1 MKYFIYIF
9 LLAASFCHAMAED
22 LSNPTNLYLEALFQ
36 DPEIK
41 SDFRNYWT
49 GSPDGTSA
57 REDPNG
63 GYLFRFDFRFEEG
76 NDVLAFV
83 ATDRFGVGRESPPW
97 AIYQKTPA
105 GQWREIGKNEIFQS
119 GGISLHHSSRTIIQ
133 VFPPDRHDPEE
144 RKTYVT
150 LKINE
155 DGSVHKES
163 YRSDQLNVEAREMI
177 EKEAVP
183 IVPEIEKIPLAAY
196 LLSPQAEWRPL
207 SEHGMA
213 AQSLDPADAPLLASS
228 KDLEWS
234 QAVDLAKTLTD
245 NPSNPSE
252 DQTGAHQ
259 SEQANPPFI
268 PQQSAPRKP
277 TDQKPATS
285 APVGE
290 SPPPP
295 RWPLVA
301 AVIAA
306 ALGLLWLLLK
316 KRK

>member
-1 MKYFIYIF
+1 MKFIIHIM
-9 LLAASFCHAMAED
+9 LLAASFCHAVAED
-22 LSNPTNLYLEALFQ
+22 LSKPINLYLKSLFQ

-63 GYLFRFDFRFEEG
+63 GYLFRFDFRFEES

-105 GQWREIGKNEIFQS
+105 GQWQEIGRNEIFQS
-119 GGISLHHSSRTIIQ
+119 GGISVHHSSRIIIQ
-133 VFPPDRHDPEE
+133 AFPPDRHDPEE
-144 RKTYVT
+144 RKTYVI

-163 YRSDQLNVEAREMI
+163 YRSDQLNEEAREMI

-196 LLSPQAEWRPL
+196 LRSPQTEWLPL
-207 SEHGMA
+207 SKHGMA
-213 AQSLDPADAPLLASS
+213 AQSLDPEDASLLASS

-234 QAVDLAKTLTD
+234 QAVDLAKTLVD
-245 NPSNPSE
+245 NPSESEPQRPHTTSEPMPAPQVPEPVKSPQTEPTPAEEPSSS
-252 DQTGAHQ
+252 T
-259 SEQANPPFI
+259 
-268 PQQSAPRKP
+268 
-277 TDQKPATS
+277 
-285 APVGE
+285 
-290 SPPPP
+290 
-295 RWPLVA
+295 RWPVVA
-301 AVIAA
+301 VVVVA
-306 ALGLLWLLLK
+306 ALGLLWVLLK